1 VPLRVLNE
9 AGEVCTGE
17 ECFKLET
24 VLGLSMT
31 PTTVGLVLVEGDG
44 VEGATKGHDAFEV
57 RRGGFSPVTTSEFV
71 AEALSRTQAIA
82 GGQRLQSIG
91 VTWSDDASVEASLLL
106 DSLADCGFDNVIPIR
121 LPEATEAFARGIGQV
136 IGSDVTA
143 VCVVEPEAI
152 VALIVDAHEGAV
164 QTAVT
169 YALETDQDLI
179 DWLSDMMGASEWE
192 PDGLVLL
199 GSGEGLESIARRLEQ
214 ILGIPV
220 FAPAEA
226 ELALARGA
234 ALASVNG
241 IGVVDDQLFDLPL
254 PPARRRD
261 STALR
266 GATALLAG
274 GVVAFVVS
282 ASVAIGLELLPD
294 RGAGP
299 EHRDVVNT
307 AETPPLRPVT
317 APEVAPAPAPEGLA
331 SAAEQSGPAQAT
343 EPTAEPTF
351 DSAPVV
357 AMTMNV
363 PAPPP
368 EAPPADVDA
377 DPAALPPVGVAPAP
391 PPPAQVATVPP
402 VNEPKQ
408 SIRQRIWERLH
419 GG

>member
-1 VPLRVLNE
+1 MD
-9 AGEVCTGE
+9 
-17 ECFKLET
+17 T

-44 VEGATKGHDAFEV
+44 GDGATMGHDAFEV

-143 VCVVEPEAI
+143 VCVVEPEAA
-152 VALIVDAHEGAV
+152 VALVVDAHEGAV
-164 QTAVT
+164 QTVVS
-169 YALETDQDLI
+169 YDLETDQDLI
-179 DWLSDMMGASEWE
+179 RWLSDLLGASEWD
-192 PDGLVLL
+192 PDGVVLL
-199 GSGEGLESIARRLEQ
+199 GSGDGFESIARRLEG
-214 ILGIPV
+214 ILGIPA

-241 IGVVDDQLFDLPL
+241 IGVHDDPVFAIAV
-254 PPARRRD
+254 PPAAQRRG
-261 STALR
+261 SAALR

-282 ASVAIGLELLPD
+282 TSVAIGLELVPD
-294 RGAGP
+294 HGVRT

-307 AETPPLRPVT
+307 AEAPAR
-317 APEVAPAPAPEGLA
+317 APETPAPRTLSAPDN
-331 SAAEQSGPAQAT
+331 QSGPTPPPAT
-343 EPTAEPTF
+343 TAEPRF

-357 AMTMNV
+357 AMTMNM

-368 EAPPADVDA
+368 AAPPGDVPP
-377 DPAALPPVGVAPAP
+377 DPDALPPVEAAAP
-391 PPPAQVATVPP
+391 PPPPAITVPP
-402 VNEPKQ
+402 VNQPKQ
-408 SIRQRIWERLH
+408 SLRQRIWERLH

>member
-1 VPLRVLNE
+1 M
-9 AGEVCTGE
+9 
-17 ECFKLET
+17 ET

-44 VEGATKGHDAFEV
+44 ADGATKGHDAFEV

-106 DSLADCGFDNVIPIR
+106 DSLADCGFANVIPIR

-152 VALIVDAHEGAV
+152 VALVVDANEGAV
-164 QTAVT
+164 QTAVS

-179 DWLSDMMGASEWE
+179 DWLSELLSASEWK

-214 ILGIPV
+214 NLGIPA

-241 IGVVDDQLFDLPL
+241 IGMFDDELFELPDQ
-254 PPARRRD
+254 PPVRRKD

-282 ASVAIGLELLPD
+282 ASVAVGLELVPNH
-294 RGAGP
+294 GARP
-299 EHRDVVNT
+299 EHREVVNT
-307 AETPPLRPVT
+307 AETPPLRPVP
-317 APEVAPAPAPEGLA
+317 APEAPAPAEAP
-331 SAAEQSGPAQAT
+331 ST
-343 EPTAEPTF
+343 EPTF

-368 EAPPADVDA
+368 EAPPAE
-377 DPAALPPVGVAPAP
+377 PAPDGLPPLDAAAP
-391 PPPAQVATVPP
+391 PPPPAVIAPPP
-402 VNEPKQ
+402 VQPKP
-408 SIRQRIWERLH
+408 SLRTRLRERLQ
-419 GG
+419 GINGPG

>member
-1 VPLRVLNE
+1 M
-9 AGEVCTGE
+9 
-17 ECFKLET
+17 ET

-44 VEGATKGHDAFEV
+44 AESATKGHDAFEV

-106 DSLADCGFDNVIPIR
+106 ESLADCGFANVIPIR
-121 LPEATEAFARGIGQV
+121 LPEATEAFARGIGAV

-152 VALIVDAHEGAV
+152 VALIVDAREGAV

-179 DWLSDMMGASEWE
+179 DWLSEMLGGSEWE

-241 IGVVDDQLFDLPL
+241 IGVADDQLFDLPAA
-254 PPARRRD
+254 PAARRQD

-282 ASVAIGLELLPD
+282 ASVAVGLELLPD
-294 RGAGP
+294 RGARP

-307 AETPPLRPVT
+307 AEAPPLRPVT
-317 APEVAPAPAPEGLA
+317 APAPAPESL
-331 SAAEQSGPAQAT
+331 SGADERSRPAQAPEST
-343 EPTAEPTF
+343 TEPTF

-368 EAPPADVDA
+368 QAPPADLNA
-377 DPAALPPVGVAPAP
+377 DPAAMPPVEAAAP
-391 PPPAQVATVPP
+391 PPPPAPVATVPP
-402 VNEPKQ
+402 VNQPKQ
-408 SIRQRIWERLH
+408 SLRQRIWERLH

>member
-1 VPLRVLNE
+1 MPLCVLCE
-9 AGEVCTGE
+9 AGEVRTGE

-44 VEGATKGHDAFEV
+44 AEGATKGHDAFEV

-106 DSLADCGFDNVIPIR
+106 DSLADCGFANVIPIR

-152 VALIVDAHEGAV
+152 VALIVDAHEGTV
-164 QTAVT
+164 QTAVS
-169 YALETDQDLI
+169 YALETDEDLI
-179 DWLSDMMGASEWE
+179 DWLSQMIGASEWE

-199 GSGEGLESIARRLEQ
+199 GSGDGLEPIARSLEQ
-214 ILGIPV
+214 MLGIPV

-241 IGVVDDQLFDLPL
+241 IGVFDDHLFDLPV
-254 PPARRRD
+254 PTPARRRE
-261 STALR
+261 SVALR

-282 ASVAIGLELLPD
+282 ASVAVGLELLPD
-294 RGAGP
+294 HAARPA
-299 EHRDVVNT
+299 HRDVVNT

-317 APEVAPAPAPEGLA
+317 APETPASAPEALA
-331 SAAEQSGPAQAT
+331 GADEGSRPAQAPQPAG
-343 EPTAEPTF
+343 EPVF

-357 AMTMNV
+357 AMTMNM

-368 EAPPADVDA
+368 EAPPAGADA
-377 DPAALPPVGVAPAP
+377 NPEALPPVEPAAAP
-391 PPPAQVATVPP
+391 PPVVATVPP

-408 SIRQRIWERLH
+408 TLRQRIWERVH

>member
-1 VPLRVLNE
+1 MD
-9 AGEVCTGE
+9 
-17 ECFKLET
+17 T

-44 VEGATKGHDAFEV
+44 IDGATKGHDAFEV

-106 DSLADCGFDNVIPIR
+106 DSLADSGFDNVIPIR

-143 VCVVEPEAI
+143 VCVVEPEA
-152 VALIVDAHEGAV
+152 VVTLIVDAHEGAV
-164 QTAVT
+164 QTAISHE
-169 YALETDQDLI
+169 LQTDHDLI
-179 DWLSDMMGASEWE
+179 GWLSDLLSNSEWQ

-199 GSGEGLESIARRLEQ
+199 GSGDGLESIARRLEQ
-214 ILGIPV
+214 VAGIPV

-241 IGVVDDQLFDLPL
+241 IGAFDDPLFALPAL
-254 PPARRRD
+254 PVAPRRE
-261 STALR
+261 SKALR
-266 GATALLAG
+266 SVTVLLAG
-274 GVVAFVVS
+274 AVVAFVAS
-282 ASVAIGLELLPD
+282 ASVAVGLELLPD
-294 RGAGP
+294 RGSQVQ
-299 EHRDVVNT
+299 HRDVVNT
-307 AETPPLRPVT
+307 AETPALRPET
-317 APEVAPAPAPEGLA
+317 APEAPAPQELTAPEG
-331 SAAEQSGPAQAT
+331 AQT
-343 EPTAEPTF
+343 STAPQPEAKPTF
-351 DSAPVV
+351 DYVPVV

-363 PAPPP
+363 PPPP
-368 EAPPADVDA
+368 AAPPADV
-377 DPAALPPVGVAPAP
+377 PVAPADAP
-391 PPPAQVATVPP
+391 QLPAVTDPPAVQ
-402 VNEPKQ
+402 PKE
-408 SIRQRIWERLH
+408 SLRERIWERLH

>member
-1 VPLRVLNE
+1 MD
-9 AGEVCTGE
+9 
-17 ECFKLET
+17 T

-31 PTTVGLVLVEGDG
+31 PTTVGLVLVQGDG
-44 VEGATKGHDAFEV
+44 VDGATKGHDTFEV

-106 DSLADCGFDNVIPIR
+106 DSLADSGFDNVIPIR

-143 VCVVEPEAI
+143 VCVVEPDAV
-152 VALIVDAHEGAV
+152 VALVVDADEGAV
-164 QTAVT
+164 QTAIS
-169 YALETDQDLI
+169 YDLETDQDLI
-179 DWLSDMMGASEWE
+179 TWLSDILSASEWH

-199 GSGEGLESIARRLEQ
+199 GSGEGFESIARRLEE
-214 ILGIPV
+214 IVGFPV

-241 IGVVDDQLFDLPL
+241 IGVLDDPLFSLPA
-254 PPARRRD
+254 PPADRSND
-261 STALR
+261 SKAMR

-282 ASVAIGLELLPD
+282 ASVAVGLELVPD
-294 RGAGP
+294 HGTRA

-307 AETPPLRPVT
+307 AETPALLPET
-317 APEVAPAPAPEGLA
+317 APEAPAPAAPLAGAPEEA
-331 SAAEQSGPAQAT
+331 QSRPAGPPAT
-343 EPTAEPTF
+343 EPTF
-351 DSAPVV
+351 DAAPVV

-363 PAPPP
+363 PPPA
-368 EAPPADVDA
+368 APPADVPLDA
-377 DPAALPPVGVAPAP
+377 AAVPPAEAAAP
-391 PPPAQVATVPP
+391 PPVPAVIAPPP
-402 VNEPKQ
+402 VQPKP
-408 SIRQRIWERLH
+408 SLRSRLRDRLSGL
-419 GG
+419 GGG

>member
-1 VPLRVLNE
+1 M
-9 AGEVCTGE
+9 
-17 ECFKLET
+17 ET

-44 VEGATKGHDAFEV
+44 ADGATKGHDAFEV

-106 DSLADCGFDNVIPIR
+106 DSLADCGFANVIPVR

-152 VALIVDAHEGAV
+152 VALVVDAHEGAV
-164 QTAVT
+164 QTAVN

-179 DWLSDMMGASEWE
+179 DWLSDLLSASEWK
-192 PDGLVLL
+192 PDGVVLL
-199 GSGEGLESIARRLEQ
+199 GSGEGLESIARRLEHN
-214 ILGIPV
+214 LGIPA

-241 IGVVDDQLFDLPL
+241 IGMVDDPSFDLPVG
-254 PPARRRD
+254 PPVRRKD
-261 STALR
+261 ATAVR

-274 GVVAFVVS
+274 AVVAFVVS
-282 ASVAIGLELLPD
+282 ASVAVGLELLPNQ
-294 RGAGP
+294 GARP

-307 AETPPLRPVT
+307 AETPPLRPVP
-317 APEVAPAPAPEGLA
+317 ASEAPAPAPHALSGSEP
-331 SAAEQSGPAQAT
+331 EQTGPAPVQA
-343 EPTAEPTF
+343 PSSEPTF

-368 EAPPADVDA
+368 EAPPADLV
-377 DPAALPPVGVAPAP
+377 PEGLPPVEAAP
-391 PPPAQVATVPP
+391 PPPPPAVIAPPP
-402 VNEPKQ
+402 VEPKP
-408 SIRQRIWERLH
+408 SLRTRLRERLQ
-419 GG
+419 GINGPG

>member
-1 VPLRVLNE
+1 MPLRVPWE
-9 AGEVCTGE
+9 ASEVCTGE
-17 ECFKLET
+17 ECLKLET

-44 VEGATKGHDAFEV
+44 AEGATKGHDAFEV

-106 DSLADCGFDNVIPIR
+106 DSLADCGFANVIPIR

-152 VALIVDAHEGAV
+152 VALIVDAHEGTV
-164 QTAVT
+164 QTAVS
-169 YALETDQDLI
+169 YALETDEDLI
-179 DWLSDMMGASEWE
+179 DWLSELLGASEWQ

-199 GSGEGLESIARRLEQ
+199 GSGDGLEPIARSLEQ
-214 ILGIPV
+214 MLGIPV

-241 IGVVDDQLFDLPL
+241 IGVLDDHLFDIPVP
-254 PPARRRD
+254 PPARRRE
-261 STALR
+261 SVALR

-282 ASVAIGLELLPD
+282 ASVAVGLELLPD
-294 RGAGP
+294 HGARP
-299 EHRDVVNT
+299 VHRDVVNT
-307 AETPPLRPVT
+307 AETPSLRPVT
-317 APEVAPAPAPEGLA
+317 APEAPAPEALA
-331 SAAEQSGPAQAT
+331 GADDGSPPAQAPQPAS
-343 EPTAEPTF
+343 EPVF
-351 DSAPVV
+351 DNAPVV

-368 EAPPADVDA
+368 EAPPAAVDA
-377 DPAALPPVGVAPAP
+377 NPEALPPVEPAAAP
-391 PPPAQVATVPP
+391 PVVATVPP
-402 VNEPKQ
+402 VNQPKQ
-408 SIRQRIWERLH
+408 TLRQRIWERVH

>member
-1 VPLRVLNE
+1 VLQ
-9 AGEVCTGE
+9 
-17 ECFKLET
+17 LET

-44 VEGATKGHDAFEV
+44 VDGATKGHDAFEV

-106 DSLADCGFDNVIPIR
+106 DSLADCGFANVIPIR

-152 VALIVDAHEGAV
+152 VALIVDADEGAV
-164 QTAVT
+164 QTAVS
-169 YALETDQDLI
+169 YVLETDQDLI
-179 DWLSDMMGASEWE
+179 GWLSEMLGGSEWQ

-199 GSGEGLESIARRLEQ
+199 GSGDGLTSIARRLEQ
-214 ILGIPV
+214 ILGIPA

-241 IGVVDDQLFDLPL
+241 IGMVDDQLFDIPAQ
-254 PPARRRD
+254 PPARRSD
-261 STALR
+261 SAALR
-266 GATALLAG
+266 GATALLAA
-274 GVVAFVVS
+274 GVVAFVLS
-282 ASVAIGLELLPD
+282 ASVAVGLELLPD
-294 RGAGP
+294 RGSQP
-299 EHRDVVNT
+299 EHRNVVNT

-317 APEVAPAPAPEGLA
+317 DPSAPKPAPEPLSG
-331 SAAEQSGPAQAT
+331 AAPSP
-343 EPTAEPTF
+343 EPTTEPTF

-368 EAPPADVDA
+368 EAPPADLPD
-377 DPAALPPVGVAPAP
+377 DPDALPPAEAAAP
-391 PPPAQVATVPP
+391 PPVVTVPP
-402 VNEPKQ
+402 VNEPRQ
-408 SIRQRIWERLH
+408 SLRQRIWERLH

>member
-1 VPLRVLNE
+1 MD
-9 AGEVCTGE
+9 
-17 ECFKLET
+17 T

-44 VEGATKGHDAFEV
+44 GDGATMGHDAFEV

-143 VCVVEPEAI
+143 VCVVEPEAA
-152 VALIVDAHEGAV
+152 VALVVDAHEGAV
-164 QTAVT
+164 QTVVS
-169 YALETDQDLI
+169 YDLETDQDLI
-179 DWLSDMMGASEWE
+179 RWLCDLLGASEWH
-192 PDGLVLL
+192 PDGVVLL
-199 GSGEGLESIARRLEQ
+199 GSGDGFESIARRLEE
-214 ILGIPV
+214 ILGIPA

-241 IGVVDDQLFDLPL
+241 IGVHDDPVFAIAV
-254 PPARRRD
+254 PPAAQRRG
-261 STALR
+261 SAALR

-282 ASVAIGLELLPD
+282 TSVAIGLELLPD
-294 RGAGP
+294 HGVRT

-307 AETPPLRPVT
+307 AEAPARAPAR
-317 APEVAPAPAPEGLA
+317 APETPAPRTLSAPDNQSDATQPPETT
-331 SAAEQSGPAQAT
+331 AAPR
-343 EPTAEPTF
+343 F

-357 AMTMNV
+357 AMTMNM

-368 EAPPADVDA
+368 AAPPGDVPP
-377 DPAALPPVGVAPAP
+377 DPGALPPVEAAAP
-391 PPPAQVATVPP
+391 PPPPAITVPP
-402 VNEPKQ
+402 VNQPKQ
-408 SIRQRIWERLH
+408 SLRQRIWERLH

>member
-1 VPLRVLNE
+1 MPLCVLCE

-44 VEGATKGHDAFEV
+44 AEGATKGHDAFEV

-106 DSLADCGFDNVIPIR
+106 DSLADCGFANVIPIR

-152 VALIVDAHEGAV
+152 VALIVDAHEGTV
-164 QTAVT
+164 QTAVS
-169 YALETDQDLI
+169 YALETDEDLI
-179 DWLSDMMGASEWE
+179 DWLSQMIGASEWE

-199 GSGEGLESIARRLEQ
+199 GSGDGLEPIARSLEQ
-214 ILGIPV
+214 MLGIPV

-241 IGVVDDQLFDLPL
+241 IGVFDDHLFDLPV
-254 PPARRRD
+254 PSQARRRE
-261 STALR
+261 SVALR

-282 ASVAIGLELLPD
+282 ASVAVGLELLPD
-294 RGAGP
+294 HAARPA
-299 EHRDVVNT
+299 HRDVVNT

-317 APEVAPAPAPEGLA
+317 APEAPASAPEALA
-331 SAAEQSGPAQAT
+331 GPDQGSRPAQAPQSAS
-343 EPTAEPTF
+343 EPVF

-368 EAPPADVDA
+368 EAPPAGVDA
-377 DPAALPPVGVAPAP
+377 NPEALPPVEPAAAP
-391 PPPAQVATVPP
+391 PVVATVPP

-408 SIRQRIWERLH
+408 TLRQRIWERVH